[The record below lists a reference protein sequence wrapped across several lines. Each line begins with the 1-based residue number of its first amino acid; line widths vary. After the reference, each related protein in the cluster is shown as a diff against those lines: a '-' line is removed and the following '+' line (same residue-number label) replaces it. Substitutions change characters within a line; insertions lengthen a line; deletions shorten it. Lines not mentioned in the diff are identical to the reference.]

1 MTHPTPPHSQPP
13 ASPPEARIRCEGLQ
27 KRFGRAVALSDI
39 TLSVAP
45 GQMLGLIGPGA
56 AGKSLIVKIICGLIK
71 PDAGRAFI
79 DGVEVTSLKEA
90 QLQSLRARVGMVF
103 QNYAL
108 FDFMNVGDNIALP
121 LRMQGG
127 ISDSEIRDRV
137 AEILQKVAL
146 PGIEHKLP
154 SELSGGMKK
163 RVSFARAVIR
173 KPPIVIYDDPTAGLD
188 PVTSAKIFALLQD
201 MQAAGTTSITI
212 SHDLDGI
219 RPLCDAWALIDHGR
233 LVFQG
238 STAAFE
244 ASEHPLARAF
254 WRG

>member
-1 MTHPTPPHSQPP
+1 
-13 ASPPEARIRCEGLQ
+13 LL
-27 KRFGRAVALSDI
+27 KRFGRALALDHVS
-39 TLSVAP
+39 LSVAA

-56 AGKSLIVKIICGLIK
+56 SGKSLIVKIICGLIR
-71 PDAGRAFI
+71 PDAGHAWV
-79 DGVEVTSLKEA
+79 DGHDVTALKQA
-90 QLQSLRARVGMVF
+90 QLQAVRARIGMVF

-127 ISDSEIRDRV
+127 VPEAEVRERV
-137 AEILQKVAL
+137 AEILEKVAL
-146 PGIEHKLP
+146 PGIQHKLP

-188 PVTSAKIFALLQD
+188 PVTSAKIFDLLRD
-201 MQAAGTTSITI
+201 MQRAGTTSVTI
-212 SHDLDGI
+212 SHDMDGI
-219 RPLCDAWALIDHGR
+219 KPLCDAWALIDRGR
-233 LVFQG
+233 LAFQG
-238 STAAFE
+238 DTAAFE
-244 ASEHPLARAF
+244 ASDDPLVRAF